1 MSLLEVDSV
10 TVRFGGVEAL
20 ADVSCRVD
28 TGEIVGVIGPNG
40 AGKTTLLNVVSG
52 LVRPT
57 AGGLRFAGQD
67 FLGFPPH
74 LRARWGLARTFQ
86 GVDLFTGLDVRENLL
101 LTAHLGQGTAESRGA
116 GAPVRARAEAAAEC
130 VGITDVLAR
139 PVGDLPG
146 GHQRLADLAAA
157 LCLHPRCLL
166 LDEPAAGSGPRESA
180 RLGALLLRLRA
191 LLGVGILLVEHDVQL
206 VLSVA
211 DYIYVLDFGQVIAQG
226 PPAEIRRDPRVI
238 AAYLGT
244 RTTHRAN
251 GASGEDRQLVASRS
265 TVDAPR

>member
-139 PVGDLPG
+139 PVG
-146 GHQRLADLAAA
+146 
-157 LCLHPRCLL
+157 
-166 LDEPAAGSGPRESA
+166 
-180 RLGALLLRLRA
+180 
-191 LLGVGILLVEHDVQL
+191 
-206 VLSVA
+206 
-211 DYIYVLDFGQVIAQG
+211 
-226 PPAEIRRDPRVI
+226 
-238 AAYLGT
+238 
-244 RTTHRAN
+244 
-251 GASGEDRQLVASRS
+251 
-265 TVDAPR
+265 